1 MTKETLL
8 SKLQKAADQRNL
20 ARNSTDSLEWYK
32 NNAKRLFS
40 KESAQT
46 LLIQQQEKAK
56 NIGTKVP
63 IGRMYTYGYD
73 ALHKDRLPYFDRFPL
88 IFYVGPAEGG
98 FYGINLHYLSPKY
111 RAILFDALLDIA
123 NDPKYPAKRKLIL
136 TYDLLKGSQNLIY
149 FKHTFKHYL
158 ASQLE
163 TRVVEIPFD
172 QWEVALYLPTADFG
186 KVSNNRV
193 WSDSMLGL

>member
-20 ARNSTDSLEWYK
+20 ARNSVDSLEWYK

-98 FYGINLHYLSPKY
+98 FYGINLHYLSQKY
-111 RAILFDALLDIA
+111 RAILFDALMDIA
-123 NDPKYPAKRKLIL
+123 NDHQGIK
-136 TYDLLKGSQNLIY
+136 
-149 FKHTFKHYL
+149 
-158 ASQLE
+158 
-163 TRVVEIPFD
+163 
-172 QWEVALYLPTADFG
+172 
-186 KVSNNRV
+186 
-193 WSDSMLGL
+193 